1 MEPGPAQD
9 HEADHEA
16 DRNLRQLVL
25 QNTLGEVAARP
36 EDAAADCCVI
46 CLDIV
51 TEPCEALPC
60 RHRNFDYLCLS
71 NWLFETPQCPLCKAR
86 VLKVV
91 HGPTDAP
98 VTTFFDQKKKP
109 AAASSS
115 SSSSSLSLSSSTPTR
130 DSSFS
135 AQSFYTGDHHE
146 RRARFLCPRSRPRRF
161 REQSRP
167 ATATVVAD
175 AVEIRRNVYRH
186 RRYSK
191 HVGSNRLSRYRELTP
206 HMFCTDAEL
215 VSRARMWMRRELG
228 VFSFLSLDGCDDDR
242 TSSPF
247 DGSSRCGTEAQQQQQ
262 QRRRR
267 RRAMNAEFLLEYIVA
282 ILKSVDIM
290 GSGGQAE
297 EMLSEFLGRDNTRL
311 FLHELRAWL
320 RSPYTKLED
329 WDRAVQYDGN
339 ISQAAAAAAAGAGTG
354 SASRDEAAAPR
365 RGERGDS
372 ARERGLSGYD
382 GQGVRR
388 QMADYY
394 RPGRGESFIARKKY
408 EFGGKKPSRRRS
420 RSPERG
426 A

>member
-1 MEPGPAQD
+1 MEPAQD
-9 HEADHEA
+9 DDT

-25 QNTLGEVAARP
+25 QNTLEEVASRP
-36 EDAAADCCVI
+36 EDAPADCCVI

-60 RHRNFDYLCLS
+60 SHRNFDYICLS

-98 VTTFFDQKKKP
+98 VTTFFDQKKT
-109 AAASSS
+109 AAATSSS
-115 SSSSSLSLSSSTPTR
+115 SSSSTTTR
-130 DSSFS
+130 DSSF
-135 AQSFYTGDHHE
+135 AHSFYAGTQHQRH
-146 RRARFLCPRSRPRRF
+146 ARFLCPRSRQPRRF
-161 REQSRP
+161 REQRTP
-167 ATATVVAD
+167 AAVVPD
-175 AVEIRRNVYRH
+175 AMETRRNVYRQ
-186 RRYSK
+186 RRYCK

-206 HMFCTDAEL
+206 HMFCTDTEL

-228 VFSFLSLDGCDDDR
+228 VFSFLSPDDCDDGR
-242 TSSPF
+242 TSSQPGF
-247 DGSSRCGTEAQQQQQ
+247 DGASGAEAQQEQEQ

-267 RRAMNAEFLLEYIVA
+267 RRVMNAEFLLEYIVA

-329 WDRAVQYDGN
+329 WDRAVQYDGL
-339 ISQAAAAAAAGAGTG
+339 ISPAA
-354 SASRDEAAAPR
+354 SASRDGAASTGQRGDSAPARAHAPGSYHGQGDTRPKGDFYRPR
-365 RGERGDS
+365 RGESFVARRGYK
-372 ARERGLSGYD
+372 SGYW
-382 GQGVRR
+382 
-388 QMADYY
+388 
-394 RPGRGESFIARKKY
+394 
-408 EFGGKKPSRRRS
+408 KPSRRRS
-420 RSPERG
+420 RSPG
-426 A
+426 